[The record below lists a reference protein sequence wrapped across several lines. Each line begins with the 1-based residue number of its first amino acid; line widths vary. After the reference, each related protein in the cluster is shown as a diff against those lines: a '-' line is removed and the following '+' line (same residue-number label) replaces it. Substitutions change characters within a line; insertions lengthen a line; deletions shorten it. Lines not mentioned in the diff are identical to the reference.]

1 MFEKPNKI
9 YLSQHLSGGREEDAK
24 KKPLQ
29 KIEGLPFRRKCWPRS
44 WWKGWRGPPAAVRK
58 R

>member
-29 KIEGLPFRRKCWPRS
+29 KIEGLPFRRKC
-44 WWKGWRGPPAAVRK
+44 
-58 R
+58 